1 MIPNRLL
8 TAGMLSAVCSYF
20 NWPIPWSRVTFLQ
33 LAIQETYRRFIA
45 VFTRARDWSMLW
57 ARL

>member
-1 MIPNRLL
+1 
-8 TAGMLSAVCSYF
+8 MLSAVCSYF

-45 VFTRARDWSMLW
+45 VFTRARDWSML
-57 ARL
+57 